1 MPFNALKKTEYFI
14 LKEISFFFFGSTKK
28 GVQIPDKQVDIYIFL
43 YLLMVSGKKIGANK
57 KRCGKNLFVTNS

>member
-43 YLLMVSGKKIGANK
+43 YLLMVSGKKLEQIKKGAEK
-57 KRCGKNLFVTNS
+57 IYL